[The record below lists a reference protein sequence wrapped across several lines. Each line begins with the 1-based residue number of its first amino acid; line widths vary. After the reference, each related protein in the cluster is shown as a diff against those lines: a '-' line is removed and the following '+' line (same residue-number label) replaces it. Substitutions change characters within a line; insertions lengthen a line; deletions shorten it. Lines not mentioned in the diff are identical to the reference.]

1 MNHPTERPGSEA
13 PLPVQ
18 DGLLSPGLR
27 RDLADLN
34 AQYLELGLTDRVEAD
49 PRFDWPEPVR
59 SCLRSVDPDTLA
71 RLVSVP
77 FALFELVIP
86 AIPVNSPA
94 TRVEDGRA
102 AARPGVP
109 PGRCESFAHQAVF
122 LARRLVEGGELVSG
136 VVFSL
141 APDARRWLLECR
153 PSQLAELALDP
164 ATIRPRWRAHAQFW
178 QVLVGASSR
187 SSAAA
192 LQWAHC
198 IGLCLIGAD
207 HPQPEHATRRRPR
220 G

>member
-1 MNHPTERPGSEA
+1 MNHPTERPRTEVL
-13 PLPVQ
+13 LPVL
-18 DGLLSPGLR
+18 DGLLAPGLR

-34 AQYLELGLTDRVEAD
+34 AQYLELGLAARAGAD

-59 SCLRSVDPDTLA
+59 SCLSAVDPDTLE

-86 AIPVNSPA
+86 PASVAACA
-94 TRVEDGRA
+94 TRVEDGRPA
-102 AARPGVP
+102 GGTGVP

-164 ATIRPRWRAHAQFW
+164 ATIRPRWRSHARFW
-178 QVLVGASSR
+178 QLLVGAAGR

-192 LQWAHC
+192 LEWAHC

-207 HPQPEHATRRRPR
+207 DPPQQQAAGRRPR
-220 G
+220 A

>member
-13 PLPVQ
+13 PLPVP

-34 AQYLELGLTDRVEAD
+34 AQYLALGLTAGAEAD

-59 SCLRSVDPDTLA
+59 DCLRSVHSETRA

-77 FALFELVIP
+77 FALFELAIP
-86 AIPVNSPA
+86 AAPLNAPA
-94 TRVEDGRA
+94 TRIEDGRA
-102 AARPGVP
+102 VARAGVP
-109 PGRCESFAHQAVF
+109 PGRSESFAHQAVF
-122 LARRLVEGGELVSG
+122 LARRLVECGDVVSG

-153 PSQLAELALDP
+153 PSQLADLALDP
-164 ATIRPRWRAHAQFW
+164 ATIRPRWRTHAQFW
-178 QVLVGASSR
+178 QVLVGAASR

-198 IGLCLIGAD
+198 IGLCLIGAGD
-207 HPQPEHATRRRPR
+207 VPPEHAARRRPR

>member
-34 AQYLELGLTDRVEAD
+34 TQYLELGLAARAEAD

-59 SCLRSVDPDTLA
+59 ACLRSVDPDTLA

-86 AIPVNSPA
+86 TTPVTAPA
-94 TRVEDGRA
+94 QRVEDGRP
-102 AARPGVP
+102 AARTGVP
-109 PGRCESFAHQAVF
+109 PVRCESFAHQAVF

-153 PSQLAELALDP
+153 PSQLADLALDP
-164 ATIRPRWRAHAQFW
+164 ATIRPRWRSHVQFW
-178 QVLVGASSR
+178 QVLVGAASR

-207 HPQPEHATRRRPR
+207 DAPPESGTKRRPR
-220 G
+220 A

>member
-1 MNHPTERPGSEA
+1 MNHPTDRPPAEA
-13 PLPVQ
+13 LLPVR

-34 AQYLELGLTDRVEAD
+34 AQYLVLGLAAGGDAD

-59 SCLRSVDPDTLA
+59 GCLSAVDPDTLV

-86 AIPVNSPA
+86 PTSVAVPA
-94 TRVEDGRA
+94 TRIEDGCPA
-102 AARPGVP
+102 GRPGVP

-136 VVFSL
+136 VVLSL
-141 APDARRWLLECR
+141 APEARRWLLECR
-153 PSQLAELALDP
+153 PSQLAALALDP
-164 ATIRPRWRAHAQFW
+164 ATIRPRWRSQVRFW
-178 QVLVGASSR
+178 QLLVGAASR

-192 LQWAHC
+192 LEWAHC

-207 HPQPEHATRRRPR
+207 DPPPQQTAGRRLR

>member
-1 MNHPTERPGSEA
+1 MNDPTERPPAEA
-13 PLPVQ
+13 LLPLH
-18 DGLLSPGLR
+18 DALLSPGLR

-34 AQYLELGLTDRVEAD
+34 AQYLELGLAARGDAD

-59 SCLRSVDPDTLA
+59 GSLGAMDPDTLA

-86 AIPVNSPA
+86 PTVGTAPA
-94 TRVEDGRA
+94 ARVEDGRPA
-102 AARPGVP
+102 GRTGVP

-141 APDARRWLLECR
+141 APDARRWLVECR
-153 PSQLAELALDP
+153 PSQLAELALHP
-164 ATIRPRWRAHAQFW
+164 ATIRPRWRSHVRFW
-178 QVLVGASSR
+178 QVLVGAASR
-187 SSAAA
+187 SSSAA
-192 LQWAHC
+192 LEWAHC

-207 HPQPEHATRRRPR
+207 DPPPQQAAGRRPR